1 MSRQRTEYDSR
12 SRVMVKLT
20 AERVS
25 TDRTDNFVYQRSMLA
40 YVEAAK
46 FVSGRVLEI
55 GTGSGYGIR
64 TIAANAK
71 EFVTIDKFRSL
82 AVENL
87 PANTSF
93 IESKVPPLP
102 FADEV
107 FDCVVSFQVI
117 EHIRNDK
124 QFVSEVLRVL
134 KPGGKFI
141 VTTPNRPMSLTRN
154 PWHVREYRPE
164 ELKSLLAGFSSVEC
178 KGVGGNE
185 RVWAYYEKNR
195 ESVNRIMRFDILKMQ
210 WWLPRFVLQLP
221 YDILNRL
228 NRKKLY
234 SDNSQLTDA
243 ISMEDYHLQDVDSKC
258 FDLFY
263 IATK

>member
-1 MSRQRTEYDSR
+1 M
-12 SRVMVKLT
+12 MVKLT

-25 TDRTDNFVYQRSMLA
+25 TDRTDNFVYQRSVLA

-46 FVSGRVLEI
+46 LVGGRVLEI

-64 TIAANAK
+64 TIAASAD
-71 EFVTIDKFRSL
+71 EFVTIDKYRSV
-82 AVENL
+82 AVDNL
-87 PANTSF
+87 PSNSSF
-93 IESKVPPLP
+93 IETKVPPLP
-102 FADEV
+102 FDDEV

-124 QFVSEVLRVL
+124 RFVSEVMRVL

-164 ELKSLLAGFSSVEC
+164 ELEMLLSGFTHVKC
-178 KGVGGNE
+178 MGVGGNE

-195 ESVNRIMRFDILKMQ
+195 ESVNRIMRFDVFKMQ

-228 NRKKLY
+228 NRNKLY
-234 SDNSQLTDA
+234 TDNSQLTDA
-243 ISMEDYHLQDVDSKC
+243 ITMQDYHMQDVNNEC

-263 IATK
+263 VATK